1 MPTPTGR
8 PRSQFFEEQQIPL
21 QNTAR
26 SHLCAFR
33 GGGPRRLQAG
43 SRLRGREP
51 PDRRAAMG
59 LDFSDATSLGSET
72 RSWQGRGEGARADAH
87 IPRPPPTPRTK
98 WALSRSPVPSHPH
111 PGQEQWSPPGR
122 ARRGGEAGSAQA
134 PPVPCPARL
143 SGRMPGTRRR
153 SAPAEPSRGAGP
165 AFGPGAQLGT
175 LGRCVGSPS
184 GGLRPQGRRPGPAA
198 AWAVARPRRA
208 KDAQRLFARPPAAP
222 PPPPAKGWRQDR
234 GAGRTSLE
242 VRAATAAEEAGAE
255 GQSLGEGGLR

>member
-1 MPTPTGR
+1 MLTPTGR

-26 SHLCAFR
+26 SHLCALR
-33 GGGPRRLQAG
+33 GGEPRRLQAG
-43 SRLRGREP
+43 SRLRGRDP
-51 PDRRAAMG
+51 PDWRAAMRR
-59 LDFSDATSLGSET
+59 DFSDATSLGAET

-98 WALSRSPVPSHPH
+98 WALSRSPVPSHPR

-134 PPVPCPARL
+134 PPVPSPARL
-143 SGRMPGTRRR
+143 SGRMPGTRR
-153 SAPAEPSRGAGP
+153 PAMAR
-165 AFGPGAQLGT
+165 LGT

-184 GGLRPQGRRPGPAA
+184 GGLRPQDRRPGSAA

-208 KDAQRLFARPPAAP
+208 KDAPRLFARPPAAP
-222 PPPPAKGWRQDR
+222 LLPLAKGWRQDR
-234 GAGRTSLE
+234 GAGRASLE
-242 VRAATAAEEAGAE
+242 ARAATAAEEAGAE
-255 GQSLGEGGLR
+255 GQSLGKRGLR

>member
-21 QNTAR
+21 QNTTR
-26 SHLCAFR
+26 SHLCVLR

-43 SRLRGREP
+43 SRLRGRDP

-59 LDFSDATSLGSET
+59 RDFSDATSLGAET

-98 WALSRSPVPSHPH
+98 WALSWFPVPSHPR

-134 PPVPCPARL
+134 PPVPSPARI

-153 SAPAEPSRGAGP
+153 AAPAEPSRGAGP
-165 AFGPGAQLGT
+165 GPGPQLGT

-184 GGLRPQGRRPGPAA
+184 GGLRPQGRRPGSAA

-208 KDAQRLFARPPAAP
+208 KDAPRLFARPPAEP
-222 PPPPAKGWRQDR
+222 PPPLAKGWRQDR
-234 GAGRTSLE
+234 GAGRASLE
-242 VRAATAAEEAGAE
+242 ARAATSAEEAGAE
-255 GQSLGEGGLR
+255 GQSLWEGRLR

>member
-1 MPTPTGR
+1 
-8 PRSQFFEEQQIPL
+8 
-21 QNTAR
+21 
-26 SHLCAFR
+26 
-33 GGGPRRLQAG
+33 
-43 SRLRGREP
+43 
-51 PDRRAAMG
+51 MG

-87 IPRPPPTPRTK
+87 IPRPPPTPRTN

-122 ARRGGEAGSAQA
+122 ARRGGEVGSAQA
-134 PPVPCPARL
+134 PPVPSPARL

-153 SAPAEPSRGAGP
+153 AAPAEPSRGAGP
-165 AFGPGAQLGT
+165 ALGPGAQLGT

-184 GGLRPQGRRPGPAA
+184 GGLRPQCHRPGPAA

-222 PPPPAKGWRQDR
+222 PPSPAKGWRQDR